1 MMISQRCRNTS
12 LTSQFKKLELSLR
25 SGVICY
31 RIFLGTSRGNM
42 RRKDRKAYFVPT
54 AMMEWLCPTALTVQL
69 GLDLTDISHMVEFF
83 RKMLDKRAKMVAE
96 DALQRTASYNSG
108 LGDSIS
114 V

>member
-42 RRKDRKAYFVPT
+42 RRKERKDDGAVISHC
-54 AMMEWLCPTALTVQL
+54 LDCVQL